1 MSQCRGWEGRNPRY
15 LSLWWQRLRLRDV
28 ARFSQGA
35 ALGFLPR
42 SACLPLKP
50 PSSHGGNQ
58 IGQNRTDT
66 ASHTVCM
73 MSTSSEAL
81 AAFSW
86 SPVTSVSLF
95 LCFMLFHDCAR
106 RDCRPHQHDR
116 KLICES
122 YLLEYVIPP
131 PPWYTI
137 EALGEIFP
145 TLQYNSGGRGVQR
158 VHRALDEEQFR
169 NNFFAFFFNFI
180 MKYNHWCVWGHI

>member
-131 PPWYTI
+131 PTSLCDQKVIHNRGARWNLSNFTI
-137 EALGEIFP
+137 
-145 TLQYNSGGRGVQR
+145 
-158 VHRALDEEQFR
+158 QFR
-169 NNFFAFFFNFI
+169 GS
-180 MKYNHWCVWGHI
+180 WGAKGAPCIRWRTISE